1 MSERDFQFL
10 YYNQTKSLHNLLD
23 LTDDLVTS
31 GSDQSQLETL
41 MGQYSQDLDSMET
54 QMCNMMDDSS
64 RIEEKGVQLAEEDGE
79 WYPSEES
86 ISKTIY
92 LNTLKSNL
100 EKHLL
105 RAETFQEVDQE
116 LLQELEDEIKDLKHR
131 IGSSNSKFRTS
142 KRNRLLQVQL
152 L

>member
-1 MSERDFQFL
+1 MSESDFEFL
-10 YYNQTKSLHNLLD
+10 YYNQTKSLHRLLD
-23 LTDDLVTS
+23 LTDNMVTS
-31 GSDQSQLETL
+31 VSDQSQLEEV
-41 MGQYSQDLDSMET
+41 MGEYSQDLDSMET
-54 QMCNMMDDSS
+54 QMYNMMADSS
-64 RIEEKGVQLAEEDGE
+64 RIEEKGLQLAEDDGE

-116 LLQELEDEIKDLKHR
+116 LLQELEDEIKDLKR
-131 IGSSNSKFRTS
+131 DIVVSNSKFRTS